1 MIKTTNSFYQE
12 MVTQKSWQIL
22 QNLKKQVAFILIG
35 GWAVFLYTN
44 SLKSKDID
52 VIIDYGQLEDLKRT
66 GNVYKNE
73 RLRKYEIKREGVD
86 IDIYL
91 PFFSR
96 VGLPAEELVTY
107 ATSKETFS
115 LLKKEI
121 LAVTK
126 IAAYV
131 ARKASIKGRKD
142 LIDIISLLLL
152 DDFDYVFFKKIL
164 KKYNLHEYNEVVNVI
179 FSKTKDIPE
188 LGLNRHFFAKRKK
201 EIVSRL
207 TNRGT

>member
-96 VGLPAEELVTY
+96 V
-107 ATSKETFS
+107 
-115 LLKKEI
+115 
-121 LAVTK
+121 
-126 IAAYV
+126 
-131 ARKASIKGRKD
+131 
-142 LIDIISLLLL
+142 
-152 DDFDYVFFKKIL
+152 
-164 KKYNLHEYNEVVNVI
+164 
-179 FSKTKDIPE
+179 
-188 LGLNRHFFAKRKK
+188 
-201 EIVSRL
+201 
-207 TNRGT
+207 